1 MTPELQ
7 SVIDRLEHME
17 GQNRGLR
24 QLSLIAMIIALAAVA
39 VPLLVTRPRGGDQAR
54 YSVVEANRFL
64 LRDLGGKVVGGL
76 EVDRQGTAKLV
87 LGSGYGGSTGAA
99 FLEVQQNG
107 VVHLTMRGTDGTV
120 RAALVGTRSPSLS
133 LSPEGRRSSAA
144 LVTLPDGTGSVLLT
158 DPQGKTRFRAP

>member
-7 SVIDRLEHME
+7 SIIDRLEHVE

-24 QLSLIAMIIALAAVA
+24 QLSLIAVVIALAAVA
-39 VPLLVTRPRGGDQAR
+39 VPLLVTKSRGPAR
-54 YSVVEANRFL
+54 YSAIEANRFL
-64 LRDLGGKVVGGL
+64 LRDLDGKLTGGL
-76 EVDRQGTAKLV
+76 EVDKQGTAKLV
-87 LGSGYGGSTGAA
+87 LGSGYGGPTGAA

-107 VVHLTMRGTDGTV
+107 VVHLTFRGTDGTV